1 MWFFDDKPAKYFN
14 TLPEPRETE
23 GGSQSK
29 EQDIRYSDP
38 VSDALMAIAAAYVVL
53 LVGVI
58 ALVLRSDGLPLF
70 LGN

>member
-1 MWFFDDKPAKYFN
+1 MWFYDDKPAKYFN

-23 GGSQSK
+23 PQPK